1 MSNVNIE
8 ILFQTKSINIDLN
21 KDGNK
26 KEIFNKFIEQL
37 KKEINYNT
45 DKNSIFKLMTLNT
58 KEMYLIVNEEN
69 FLEVMNEKTKDKKI
83 KLFLDIGDE
92 KEDNSIEPL
101 GEGMMSGLNMKNDD
115 VDDDFND
122 KLSLSGSNEIKITE
136 EKKLENKINNDEE
149 NNIINIDNI
158 ISKKNNNIDNANNE
172 NRINNIENNDKDII
186 NIKQTEFVT
195 PLSNKLDKD
204 EEPDKIPIK
213 KDDNKDNNIIKGNIS
228 DNNNINNI
236 NNFVNKKND
245 INSSGNI
252 INENNIN
259 NMNNNINNINN
270 INNNENQIDDSI
282 QIVEICT
289 ICNKLIKD
297 KIKYECSICDQCILC
312 QKCEEKHNHPCIKFK
327 IGKSILSSLKD
338 CHSFMTQKH
347 KFTSILPIKYFK
359 NIFNY
364 TYDIIL
370 QLEVDN
376 HIEIRP
382 NKTIE
387 IPILIKNYSDQSV
400 SSKDFVILIKNYSNV
415 NITYDMNNNFM
426 IEPKNYFKIN
436 LNCVSGDK
444 TGRDLINIEIYS
456 TTIKIRDSIFSK
468 INIELLVS
476 KDEEDEEL
484 NKKFIFYPKIQLLNK
499 LRKKMLLYIV
509 EKHFCE
515 KSITQI
521 YDSLR
526 ENNWNLDTTIN
537 KLNNEI

>member
-1 MSNVNIE
+1 
-8 ILFQTKSINIDLN
+8 
-21 KDGNK
+21 
-26 KEIFNKFIEQL
+26 
-37 KKEINYNT
+37 
-45 DKNSIFKLMTLNT
+45 
-58 KEMYLIVNEEN
+58 MYLIINEDN
-69 FLEVMNEKTKDKKI
+69 FLEVINEKTKDGKI
-83 KLFLDIGDE
+83 KLFLDIGEE

-101 GEGMMSGLNMKNDD
+101 GEGMMSGLNKKNDD
-115 VDDDFND
+115 DDDDFND
-122 KLSLSGSNEIKITE
+122 KLSLSGSNEIKIKE
-136 EKKLENKINNDEE
+136 EKKLDNKINNEEE
-149 NNIINIDNI
+149 NNIINIDDTI
-158 ISKKNNNIDNANNE
+158 DKKDNNIDKVGNGNK
-172 NRINNIENNDKDII
+172 ININENNDKDII
-186 NIKQTEFVT
+186 NIKQNELIT
-195 PLSNKLDKD
+195 PLSSNKLNIN
-204 EEPDKIPIK
+204 EEADIISIK
-213 KDDNKDNNIIKGNIS
+213 KGDNKDNNIINE
-228 DNNNINNI
+228 NNLDINSINNL
-236 NNFVNKKND
+236 NNFTNKKND
-245 INSSGNI
+245 INSSENI
-252 INENNIN
+252 INENNIISI
-259 NMNNNINNINN
+259 NNNINNINN
-270 INNNENQIDDSI
+270 INNNINQIDDTI

-297 KIKYECSICDQCILC
+297 KIKYECSICDNCVLC
-312 QKCEEKHNHPCIKFK
+312 QKCEEQHNHPCIKFK
-327 IGKSILSSLKD
+327 IGKSILSSLKE
-338 CHSFMTQKH
+338 CHSFMSQKH
-347 KFTSILPIKYFK
+347 KFTSILPIKYIK

-364 TYDIIL
+364 TYDLIL
-370 QLEVDN
+370 QLEIDN

-387 IPILIKNYSDQSV
+387 IPILIKNYSEQSV
-400 SSKDFVILIKNYSNV
+400 SSKDFVILIKNYSIV
-415 NITYDMNNNFM
+415 NIAYDMNNNFT

-444 TGRDLINIEIYS
+444 TGRDLLKIEIYS

-468 INIELLVS
+468 ANIELLVS

>member
-26 KEIFNKFIEQL
+26 KELFNRFIEQL

-45 DKNSIFKLMTLNT
+45 NKNSIFKLMTLNT
-58 KEMYLIVNEEN
+58 KEMYLIVNEDN
-69 FLEVMNEKTKDKKI
+69 FLEVINEKTKDKKI

-115 VDDDFND
+115 GDDDFND

-136 EKKLENKINNDEE
+136 EKKLDNKINNDEE
-149 NNIINIDNI
+149 NNINNIDNI
-158 ISKKNNNIDNANNE
+158 IGKKNNNIDNFDNE
-172 NRINNIENNDKDII
+172 IRINNSENNKE
-186 NIKQTEFVT
+186 TEFAT
-195 PLSNKLDKD
+195 PLSNKLNKD
-204 EEPDKIPIK
+204 EEPDIIPIK
-213 KDDNKDNNIIKGNIS
+213 KDDNKINNVINIVIFFTNKINNIIQE
-228 DNNNINNI
+228 NNLL
-236 NNFVNKKND
+236 NKKND
-245 INSSGNI
+245 VNSNSSENI

-259 NMNNNINNINN
+259 IINNNINNINN
-270 INNNENQIDDSI
+270 INNSINQIDDSV
-282 QIVEICT
+282 QIVEICS

-297 KIKYECSICDQCILC
+297 KIKYECSICDECILC

-370 QLEVDN
+370 QLEVDD

-387 IPILIKNYSDQSV
+387 IPILIKNYSEQAV
-400 SSKDFVILIKNYSNV
+400 SSKDFVILIKNYSIV
-415 NITYDMNNNFM
+415 NITYDMNNNFI

-456 TTIKIRDSIFSK
+456 TTIKIRESIFSK
-468 INIELLVS
+468 ANIELLVS

>member
-26 KEIFNKFIEQL
+26 KELFNRFIEQL

-45 DKNSIFKLMTLNT
+45 NKNSIFKLMTLNT
-58 KEMYLIVNEEN
+58 KEMYLIVNEDN
-69 FLEVMNEKTKDKKI
+69 FFEVINEKTKDKKI

-115 VDDDFND
+115 GDDDFND

-136 EKKLENKINNDEE
+136 EKKLDNKINNDEE
-149 NNIINIDNI
+149 NNINNIDNI
-158 ISKKNNNIDNANNE
+158 IGKKNNNIDNFGNE
-172 NRINNIENNDKDII
+172 IRINNSENNKE
-186 NIKQTEFVT
+186 TEFA
-195 PLSNKLDKD
+195 PSLSNKLNKD
-204 EEPDKIPIK
+204 EEPDIIPIK
-213 KDDNKDNNIIKGNIS
+213 KDDNK
-228 DNNNINNI
+228 INNVI
-236 NNFVNKKND
+236 QENNLLNKKND
-245 INSSGNI
+245 VNSSEII

-259 NMNNNINNINN
+259 IINNNINNINN
-270 INNNENQIDDSI
+270 INNNINQIDDSV
-282 QIVEICT
+282 QIVEICS

-297 KIKYECSICDQCILC
+297 KIKYECSICDECVLC

-370 QLEVDN
+370 QLEVDD

-387 IPILIKNYSDQSV
+387 IPILIKNYSEQAV
-400 SSKDFVILIKNYSNV
+400 SSKDFVILIKNYSIV
-415 NITYDMNNNFM
+415 NITYDMNNNFI

-436 LNCVSGDK
+436 LNCVSVDK

-456 TTIKIRDSIFSK
+456 TTIKIRESIFTK
-468 INIELLVS
+468 ANIELLVS

-521 YDSLR
+521 YDSLC